1 MVKLKYIYCCL
12 SFVIVFNV
20 EKKRWRIW
28 KKVGRQW
35 YVTRLK
41 TKYTDINDRLYL
53 LENLQY
59 YGH

>member
-1 MVKLKYIYCCL
+1 M
-12 SFVIVFNV
+12 
-20 EKKRWRIW
+20 WRKNGDGYE

-59 YGH
+59 YGYLETVP